1 MLHTGDDIKSFKPIS
16 QLHVNK
22 ADVAIAAATT
32 GRGITRVFS
41 YMIACELEAGTL
53 AAVLENHEPPPIPVH
68 IVHKEAGQTSARVRA
83 VVDFCI
89 ENLRKH
95 PAIH

>member
-1 MLHTGDDIKSFKPIS
+1 MWMLTG
-16 QLHVNK
+16 
-22 ADVAIAAATT
+22 IAAATT

-41 YMIACELEAGTL
+41 YMIASELEAGTL